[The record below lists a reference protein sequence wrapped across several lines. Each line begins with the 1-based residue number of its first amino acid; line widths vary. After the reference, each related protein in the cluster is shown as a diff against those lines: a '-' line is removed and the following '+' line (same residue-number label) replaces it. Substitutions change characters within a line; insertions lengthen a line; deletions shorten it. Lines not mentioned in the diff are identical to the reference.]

1 MFKFLNPQLKLLKRN
16 QKKEIYKFADSVI
29 NSKAFVILA
38 SCLRQDENGNDKLDH
53 YFTISDGY
61 KLDDLPISLVE
72 YKKLMDD
79 FIIMKTKLEL
89 EAKAS
94 STSTSTTSSLLPEEE
109 EAEKGTNKAI
119 EDEKG
124 EIYHIEDIN
133 A

>member
-79 FIIMKTKLEL
+79 FTAAKTKLEL
-89 EAKAS
+89 
-94 STSTSTTSSLLPEEE
+94 PEEV
-109 EAEKGTNKAI
+109 EKGTNKAI